1 MSEQPKHN
9 WDFEPA
15 ADHGLPPIAR
25 FKSVKREPG
34 FFTFAA
40 HAAAA
45 VFLRGYFKVYHR
57 MTVEGAEHLPRK
69 TPFVVIANHAS
80 HLDALT
86 LAAALPLASR
96 VNTYPVAAGDVF
108 FETMAS
114 SILTAIIINAL
125 PLWRK
130 KVTAH
135 ALDELRER
143 LERGHSGY
151 ILFPEGARTRDGE
164 PLPFKAGLGMLI
176 AGTSVPVVP
185 CYISGAFEALNA
197 EQRVPRPRKIGV
209 RVGPAMTFEKVESRR
224 EGWVA
229 IAEAAREAVLKLRPG
244 LTEKKA

>member
-1 MSEQPKHN
+1 MTKEPRN
-9 WDFEPA
+9 AWDFEPA
-15 ADHGLPPIAR
+15 ADHGLAPIAR

-40 HAAAA
+40 HAAMGI
-45 VFLRGYFKVYHR
+45 FLRGYFKAYHR
-57 MTVEGAEHLPRK
+57 MRIEGTEHLPRK

-86 LAAALPLASR
+86 LAAALPLSSR

-176 AGTSVPVVP
+176 AGSSVPVVP
-185 CYISGAFEALNA
+185 CWISGAFESLNA
-197 EQRVPRPRKIGV
+197 EQRIPRPRKIAV
-209 RVGPAMTFEKVESRR
+209 RVGPALTFDKVESSR
-224 EGWVA
+224 EGWVS
-229 IAEAAREAVLKLRPG
+229 IAETARQAVLSLRPPQ
-244 LTEKKA
+244 